1 MKKLLLIIALTIF
14 GLGLNAQNVG
24 DVITIANLEFKIT
37 SFFPFE
43 CEVSDYSGNQGFISI
58 PSTVEISGTEYSV
71 TSIGDWVFY
80 ECSSLTSIEIP
91 NSVTSI
97 GTAAFQDC
105 LSLTSIEIPNSVTS
119 IRQQTFYGCSSL
131 ASVTFGENS
140 QLTSIG
146 RIAFGD
152 CSSLTS
158 IEIPSSVTSIG
169 NDAFSGCSSLTSIEI
184 PNSVTSIGNSAFE
197 DCSSLT
203 SIDIPD
209 SLTEIG
215 ARAFYGCSSL
225 TSIDIPDSVTE
236 IWGNTFSGC
245 SGLTSIEIPNSVT
258 DIGSRAFSGCSS
270 LTSIEIP
277 NSVTS
282 IGYSVFSG
290 CLNLTSMV
298 VEEGNPVY
306 DSRDNSNAII
316 ETATNTLISGYE
328 YTIIPNSVTS
338 IGNSAF
344 SGCSSLTS
352 IEIPNPVTSIGSNAF
367 SSCTNLI
374 VVFEENS
381 QLTSI
386 EFAAFSGCSN
396 LTSIE
401 IPNSVTYIGD
411 YAFCECSSL
420 RVIKCYADNVPE
432 IECNQDFCMV
442 FYECPS
448 DMTIYVPINSVQEY
462 KAADPWN
469 DYNIVGSCKVSVSAN
484 NKDYGTVEGGG
495 LYGEGENVTVKA
507 IANQY
512 CYFINWTEN
521 DNVVS
526 TNAEYTF
533 YAVNPDRNLVA
544 NFVKISVPENI
555 EATALSAS
563 SVSLSWDAV
572 EDADSYNVYR
582 DGELLK
588 NVNTNSYLDEGL
600 EAYTEYCYKIT
611 AVRNEI
617 ETDKSLEVC
626 ATTFDLPITTPEN
639 LEANALSASSII
651 LTWNVVENA
660 ESYNVYRDGNSIAN
674 VANPTYTDKDLEYN
688 TKYCYEVAAV
698 RGDEESEKSKM
709 VCAKTLGESIEEL
722 SSSINIYPNPV
733 DNELFLATEVR
744 VKEVSI
750 YDIYGRQT
758 MRQQVNETTSQQVVE
773 VAELEAGVYFMK
785 VVTNEGE
792 IVKRFV
798 KK

>member
-37 SFFPFE
+37 SFLPFE
-43 CEVSDYSGNQGFISI
+43 CEVSDYSGNQGFIII

-71 TSIGDWVFY
+71 TSIGNFAFYECSSLTSIGIPNSVTSIGISAFY

-91 NSVTSI
+91 NSVTTI
-97 GTAAFQDC
+97 GNFAFEDC
-105 LSLTSIEIPNSVTS
+105 LSLASIEIPNT
-119 IRQQTFYGCSSL
+119 
-131 ASVTFGENS
+131 
-140 QLTSIG
+140 
-146 RIAFGD
+146 
-152 CSSLTS
+152 
-158 IEIPSSVTSIG
+158 VTSIG
-169 NDAFSGCSSLTSIEI
+169 SGTFSGCSSLTSIEI
-184 PNSVTSIGNSAFE
+184 PNSVTSIG
-197 DCSSLT
+197 SS
-203 SIDIPD
+203 
-209 SLTEIG
+209 
-215 ARAFYGCSSL
+215 
-225 TSIDIPDSVTE
+225 
-236 IWGNTFSGC
+236 TFSGC
-245 SGLTSIEIPNSVT
+245 LSLASIEIPNT
-258 DIGSRAFSGCSS
+258 
-270 LTSIEIP
+270 
-277 NSVTS
+277 VTS

-290 CLNLTSMV
+290 CLNLSSMV

-338 IGNSAF
+338 IGSSAF
-344 SGCSSLTS
+344 YGCSSLTIIEIPNSVTSIGNAAFSECSSLIIVTFGENSQLTSIGSSTFLECSSLTS
-352 IEIPNPVTSIGSNAF
+352 IEIPDLVTS
-367 SSCTNLI
+367 
-374 VVFEENS
+374 
-381 QLTSI
+381 
-386 EFAAFSGCSN
+386 
-396 LTSIE
+396 
-401 IPNSVTYIGD
+401 IGD
-411 YAFCECSSL
+411 YAFEDCSSLKSIEIPDLVTSIGDRAFYGCSSL

-432 IECNQDFCMV
+432 TECHQYYCSV
-442 FYECPS
+442 FDGCPS
-448 DMTIYVPINSVQEY
+448 DMTIYVPMNSVQEY
-462 KAADPWN
+462 KAADLWN
-469 DYNIVGSCKVSVSAN
+469 DYNIVGSCKVSVSVN
-484 NKDYGTVEGGG
+484 NKDYGTVEGGD
-495 LYGEGENVTVKA
+495 LYGVGEKVTVKA

-572 EDADSYNVYR
+572 EDADSYDVYR
-582 DGELLK
+582 DGKLLK

-600 EAYTEYCYKIT
+600 EAYTEYCYEIT
-611 AVRNEI
+611 AVRNET
-617 ETDKSLEVC
+617 ETDKSVEVC

-639 LEANALSASSII
+639 LVATPTSDYSIELTWNKVENALS
-651 LTWNVVENA
+651 
-660 ESYNVYRDGNSIAN
+660 YNIYRDGDSIAN

-709 VCAKTLGESIEEL
+709 VCVKTLGESIEEL

-733 DNELFLATEVR
+733 ENELFLETEVR

>member
-43 CEVSDYSGNQGFISI
+43 CEVSDYSGNQGFIII

-71 TSIGDWVFY
+71 TSIGW
-80 ECSSLTSIEIP
+80 
-91 NSVTSI
+91 
-97 GTAAFQDC
+97 GAFNDYS
-105 LSLTSIEIPNSVTS
+105 SLTSIEIPNSVTS
-119 IRQQTFYGCSSL
+119 IRQQTF
-131 ASVTFGENS
+131 
-140 QLTSIG
+140 
-146 RIAFGD
+146 
-152 CSSLTS
+152 
-158 IEIPSSVTSIG
+158 
-169 NDAFSGCSSLTSIEI
+169 SGCSSLT
-184 PNSVTSIGNSAFE
+184 N
-197 DCSSLT
+197 
-203 SIDIPD
+203 
-209 SLTEIG
+209 
-215 ARAFYGCSSL
+215 
-225 TSIDIPDSVTE
+225 
-236 IWGNTFSGC
+236 
-245 SGLTSIEIPNSVT
+245 
-258 DIGSRAFSGCSS
+258 
-270 LTSIEIP
+270 IEIP

-282 IGYSVFSG
+282 IGYDAF
-290 CLNLTSMV
+290 
-298 VEEGNPVY
+298 Y
-306 DSRDNSNAII
+306 D
-316 ETATNTLISGYE
+316 
-328 YTIIPNSVTS
+328 
-338 IGNSAF
+338 
-344 SGCSSLTS
+344 CSSLTS
-352 IEIPNPVTSIGSNAF
+352 IEIPDLVTSIGDLAF
-367 SSCTNLI
+367 W
-374 VVFEENS
+374 
-381 QLTSI
+381 
-386 EFAAFSGCSN
+386 G
-396 LTSIE
+396 
-401 IPNSVTYIGD
+401 
-411 YAFCECSSL
+411 CSSL

-432 IECNQDFCMV
+432 IECNQDYCCV
-442 FYECPS
+442 FYGCPS

-495 LYGEGENVTVKA
+495 LYGAGENVTVKA

-600 EAYTEYCYKIT
+600 EAYTEYCYEIT

-639 LEANALSASSII
+639 LVASVLSESSII

-660 ESYNVYRDGNSIAN
+660 ESYNVYRDGDSIAN

-688 TKYCYEVAAV
+688 TEYCYIVTAV
-698 RGDEESEKSKM
+698 RGDEESEESDEEC
-709 VCAKTLGESIEEL
+709 VKTLGESIEEL
-722 SSSINIYPNPV
+722 SSSLINIYPNPV
-733 DNELFLATEVR
+733 ENELFLATEVR
-744 VKEVSI
+744 VEEIAI
-750 YDIYGRQT
+750 YDVYGRQT
-758 MRQQVNETTSQQVVE
+758 MSRQVNETTSQQVVE
-773 VAELEAGVYFMK
+773 VADLEAGVYFVNIK
-785 VVTNEGE
+785 TENGNV
-792 IVKRFV
+792 VKRFV
-798 KK
+798 KN